1 MKQLTGIRF
10 TNDLTG
16 RPRYV
21 RVDLHQHGD
30 NILLEDFLDSIDVKA
45 RKGEPTM
52 PFDEFVKEENK
63 RRGVYR

>member
-1 MKQLTGIRF
+1 M
-10 TNDLTG
+10 
-16 RPRYV
+16 
-21 RVDLHQHGD
+21 HQHGD